1 MLYRHGPPP
10 PYIGTMHLAPSTRG
24 LLAAGLTGMCLLLA
38 RTPVFA
44 APATDRLREFFG
56 EVNAVLSDPAIR
68 SQPLKKVARVK
79 HLVTEIADVR
89 GAAAE
94 ALEHHWD
101 AWTPPEQDEFTR
113 LFAELLERGL
123 VARLA
128 AAVSPV
134 NGMVMS
140 WHGETRVGDDAR
152 VMTVVETRDGRKI
165 NVEYRMIERR
175 GHWLV
180 RDVVVEGVSTIEN
193 YRSQFKRLLRQGSY
207 AALVAQLRA
216 KLGEETLMFAQASPP
231 PATPATRP
239 AEIVA
244 SVRLAPPLVSSL
256 RDTTRASVSAPVK
269 AIAPAA
275 VVTPPVIARSTD
287 APVAKPTIAL
297 ATKPASSAT
306 SKFASNV
313 MPAVRRAAVAPATKA
328 APNVERATIAPI
340 APPAADVLSPVGVVD
355 VATQLLPSV
364 LLIMLGLSGVS
375 GVVFLR
381 RRASAGALVLQRLG
395 DRDKR
400 LVFVHPVP
408 RVAKVRERGRKR
420 RVVPAPRDPA
430 RHVDDAHGA

>member
-1 MLYRHGPPP
+1 MLYRRGPPP

-44 APATDRLREFFG
+44 GTATDRLREFFG
-56 EVNAVLSDPAIR
+56 EVNAVLSDPAVR
-68 SQPLKKVARVK
+68 SQPLEKVARIK
-79 HLVTEIADVR
+79 HLVTEIADVH

-101 AWTPPEQDEFTR
+101 ARTPAEQDEFTR

-152 VMTVVETRDGRKI
+152 VITVVETRDGRKI

-193 YRSQFKRLLRQGSY
+193 YRSQFKRVLRQGSY

-231 PATPATRP
+231 PVTPATRP

-244 SVRLAPPLVSSL
+244 SVRLAPPRVSSP
-256 RDTTRASVSAPVK
+256 RDTTRASVSTVK
-269 AIAPAA
+269 TIAPAA
-275 VVTPPVIARSTD
+275 VVTPPVIARSSN

-297 ATKPASSAT
+297 AAKPASSTT
-306 SKFASNV
+306 SKSASNV
-313 MPAVRRAAVAPATKA
+313 MPAVRHAAVAPATTA

-381 RRASAGALVLQRLG
+381 RRASAGALVLQPLG

-400 LVFVHPVP
+400 LVLVHPVP

-420 RVVPAPRDPA
+420 RVVPAPRNPA
-430 RHVDDAHGA
+430 RHIDDAHGA